1 MLLPV
6 SIEVLI
12 DNTNNSYFIRVLSR

>member
-12 DNTNNSYFIRVLSR
+12 DNTNNSYFIRILSR